1 MKTNSNIE
9 RLLEKGE
16 FVVTSECGPPRGADA
31 EAVRKK
37 GGLLKDMV
45 DGVNVT
51 DNQTSVVRMS
61 SLSSSVILKEMGFD
75 PIWQMVCRDR
85 NRIAIQSDI
94 LGAAALGINNLLCL
108 SGDHQSFG
116 DNPRAKNVYDIDSIQ
131 LIHTVKTLRDEGRF
145 LGGDEVKGA
154 PRLFIGAAENPF
166 ADPFEI
172 RAMRLGK
179 KVKAGADFIQTQ
191 VIYNVEKFAKWME
204 MVRERGLHTQV
215 AILAGVTPLKSAGM
229 AKYMKK
235 NVPGMDVPDALI
247 ERISAIPKENQAEEG
262 IKICVEMIKQLKEIE
277 GVRGVHIMAIEWEE
291 KVAEIVKAAGLS
303 PRPKA

>member
-1 MKTNSNIE
+1 VKSKSNIE

-16 FVVTSECGPPRGADA
+16 FVVTSECGPPRGSDA
-31 EAVRKK
+31 EAVRQK
-37 GGLLKDMV
+37 GSLLKDVV

-116 DNPRAKNVYDIDSIQ
+116 DNPKAKNVYDIDSIQ

-145 LGGDEVKGA
+145 LGGDEVKGTPA
-154 PRLFIGAAENPF
+154 LFIGAAENPF
-166 ADPFEI
+166 ADPFEF
-172 RAMRLGK
+172 RALRLGK

-191 VIYNVEKFAKWME
+191 CIYNVEKFAKWME
-204 MVRERGLHTQV
+204 EVRERGLHEQV

-235 NVPGMDVPDALI
+235 NVPGMDVPDSLI
-247 ERISAIPKENQAEEG
+247 ERLSSVPKENQAEEG
-262 IKICVEMIKQLKEIE
+262 IKICVEMIKELKEIE

-303 PRPKA
+303 PRPQ